1 MTSFP
6 LQHKDK
12 KGEDNSAR
20 TLLKKKKKKRLI
32 YSKFF
37 FLYSWN
43 ITIGEDVR
51 TVA

>member
-20 TLLKKKKKKRLI
+20 TLLKKKKKRLI

>member
-20 TLLKKKKKKRLI
+20 TLLKKKKKKGLFI
-32 YSKFF
+32 LNSSFF
-37 FLYSWN
+37 
-43 ITIGEDVR
+43 THG
-51 TVA
+51 T

>member
-20 TLLKKKKKKRLI
+20 TLLKKKKRLI

-43 ITIGEDVR
+43 MTIGEDVR